1 MRGGEIINRHLKT
14 LLGMLVLL
22 ISSCKSAS
30 QSLSH
35 SDFSSSSSQISSSES
50 SEESSSQPEFFASDI
65 GVQKSV
71 SKINSF
77 PDIPSNYRYYDY
89 KSAAKELDRVM
100 FGFANDSTVKIPSY
114 ISSDPSSW
122 NPIGYWL
129 DQPRQPPVYN
139 PLETGYL
146 KRTFGLPTYVGDNRV
161 VSSGSEAMT
170 TISSVLGA
178 SYAGIDKQNQ
188 QFGETTYDFVEM
200 TFASY
205 DTGSNLVHNYG
216 VQGQSFWYDL
226 FPQIIFARLYE
237 LYPDTPFMEEIV
249 LNGADE
255 WLEALPYFV
264 IDEQPNY
271 EFVGYNVVLESPTIT
286 GGHIEPPNGGLA
298 ALFYSAYKITGDEK
312 YLDGAK
318 EVLDYLQTYQ
328 KNPNYEA
335 LTDYAPYIAA
345 ILNAFHGTAYDV
357 GKFIDFLFDGDS
369 AFRPGWAVMN
379 GFFGDY
385 PVHGLVGQADDYA
398 FAMNSLH
405 LATTLAPMVKY
416 DARYGD
422 AIGKY
427 ILNLVSNARYFFPQ
441 THALSHQSMNSYL
454 TFDTN
459 GTLIYEGF
467 RRSWNSVTGYAMGDA
482 TTMFGQPSDLSLYS
496 SAFIGGLGAIVAPTN
511 INGILR
517 IDLNATDSFGPSA
530 IPGYL
535 LYNPYDRP
543 YVVNYDGPAQPY
555 DLFDAGSQTIL
566 ARNVTGSVH
575 LRIPAKQSLVV
586 RQLPALSVP
595 QLSTYQVFVG
605 DELIARKQAS
615 VNLTNIVTRQELTSA
630 SNINIEMNAPLNDEI
645 VNMKVYFGSILA
657 YDGVPLETYR
667 YNKAL
672 LPNTD
677 YTMRIEIL
685 TSQGHSDYVTKRVVC
700 R

>member
-1 MRGGEIINRHLKT
+1 M
-14 LLGMLVLL
+14 LLL
-22 ISSCKSAS
+22 SACES
-30 QSLSH
+30 ATSSLSV
-35 SDFSSSSSQISSSES
+35 SDFSSSTTPITSNESSGES
-50 SEESSSQPEFFASDI
+50 SEQPTFLASDI
-65 GVQKSV
+65 GVEKTI

-77 PDIPSNYRYYDY
+77 PDIPTNYRYYDY
-89 KSAAKELDRVM
+89 GAAARELDRVI
-100 FGFANDSTVKIPSY
+100 FGFANDPTVRIPSY

-188 QFGETTYDFVEM
+188 QFGDTTYDFVEM
-200 TFASY
+200 TFSSY
-205 DTGSNLVHNYG
+205 DTGSKLVHNYG

-237 LYPDTPFMEEIV
+237 LYPDTPFMQEIV
-249 LNGADE
+249 LNGANE

-264 IDEQPNY
+264 KSGVPNY
-271 EFVGYNVVLESPTIT
+271 EFVGYNVVLESPTVT

-312 YLDGAK
+312 YLDGTK

-345 ILNAFHGTAYDV
+345 ILNAHHGTSYDI

-369 AFRPGWAVMN
+369 SFRPGWAVMS
-379 GFFGDY
+379 GSFGDY
-385 PVHGLVGQADDYA
+385 PVHGLVGQAGDYA

-416 DARYGD
+416 DPRYAN

-427 ILNLVSNARYFFPQ
+427 MLNLVSNARYFFPQ
-441 THALSHQSMNSYL
+441 THSLSHQSMNSYL
-454 TFDTN
+454 PFDTK

-467 RRSWNSVTGYAMGDA
+467 RQSWNSMTGYAMGDA

-496 SAFIGGLGAIVAPTN
+496 SAFIGGLGAVAQKTN
-511 INGILR
+511 VNGILR
-517 IDLNATDSFGPSA
+517 IDLNATDSFGPSQM
-530 IPGYL
+530 PGYL
-535 LYNPYDRP
+535 FYNPYNQA
-543 YVVNYDGPAQPY
+543 YIVNYEGPEYAY
-555 DLFDAGSQTIL
+555 DLFDALSQTIL
-566 ARNVTGSVH
+566 ARNVSGSVH
-575 LRIPAKQSLVV
+575 LRVPTKQSLVV
-586 RQLPALSVP
+586 RQLPANSVP
-595 QLSTYQVFVG
+595 SMADNGVVIA
-605 DELIARKQAS
+605 DELIARKQAA
-615 VNLTNIVTRQELTSA
+615 VNLTNITTRQELTS
-630 SNINIEMNAPLNDEI
+630 SSDINIAMSAPLDDEI
-645 VNMKVYFGSILA
+645 VNMKVYFGDILA
-657 YDGVPLETYR
+657 YDGEPLATYR

-672 LPNTD
+672 LPDTD

-685 TSQGHSDYVTKRVVC
+685 TAQSRYDYVTKRVVC